1 MNSLYLLLQYL
12 LQLYSW
18 IVIVYVVFGLLIAFG
33 VVNAY
38 NRAVNIV
45 YEFLTRV
52 TEPLLR
58 PIRRMLPRMGQI
70 DLSPLVLLIG
80 LMFLGWLLQEYWP
93 RGSTPLTQ

>member
-1 MNSLYLLLQYL
+1 MNSLYVV
-12 LQLYSW
+12 LQLVLEILSW
-18 IVIVYVVFGLLIAFG
+18 FVIAYVIVGLLIAFG
-33 VVNAY
+33 IVNAY

-70 DLSPLVLLIG
+70 DLAPLILL
-80 LMFLGWLLQEYWP
+80 LGIMLARLLLAEYWP
-93 RGSTPLTQ
+93 RTAAVPM